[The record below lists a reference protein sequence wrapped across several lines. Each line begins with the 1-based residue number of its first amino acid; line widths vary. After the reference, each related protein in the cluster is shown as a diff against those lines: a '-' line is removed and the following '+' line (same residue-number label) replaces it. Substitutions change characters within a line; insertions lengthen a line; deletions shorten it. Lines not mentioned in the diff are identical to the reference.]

1 MGASFIIAPS
11 LIWGNFSSGVFQRLE
26 QVNPQNIDKEIF
38 SFRSVRTDHLV
49 MIRSTT
55 RGQIGGKAVAQ
66 LVLPRR

>member
-26 QVNPQNIDKEIF
+26 QVNPQNIEKELV
-38 SFRSVRTDHLV
+38 SFRSVRADYLV
-49 MIRSTT
+49 IRSIA